1 MEMRALGSSCSTGN
15 GGSAPITLTNISPWI
30 TTVFPSTVK
39 LRSSLRTFKGVSS
52 RVRTFKGVS
61 STRVLSRTKQ
71 QFPLFCFLNP
81 DPISFLENDVSEA
94 ERTVVLPDGSVNGAG
109 SVNGYHSD
117 VVPGRNVA
125 EVNEFCKALGGKRPI
140 HSILVATNGMAAVK
154 FIRSVRTWAY
164 ETFGSEKAVK
174 LVAMATP
181 EDMRINAEHIR
192 IADQF
197 VEVPGGTNN
206 NNYANVQLI
215 VEMAE
220 VTRVD
225 AVWPGWGHA
234 SENPEL
240 PDALKEKGIIF
251 LGPPADS
258 MIALGDKIGSSL
270 IAQAADVPTLPWSGS
285 HVKIPPGRSLVTVPE
300 EIYKKACVYTTEE
313 AIASCQVVG
322 YPAMI
327 KASWGG
333 GGKGIRKVHNDDEVR
348 ALFKQVQGEVPG
360 SPIFIMKV
368 ASQSRH
374 LEAQLLCDQYGNVAA
389 LHSRDCSVQRR
400 HQKVCYWFKIDHI
413 SFYYSTITKT
423 RTIYC

>member
-1 MEMRALGSSCSTGN
+1 MLEAQKNSNMASIGRGN
-15 GGSAPITLTNISPWI
+15 GFMNGVIPVRHPTTLSK
-30 TTVFPSTVK
+30 V
-39 LRSSLRTFKGVSS
+39 
-52 RVRTFKGVS
+52 
-61 STRVLSRTKQ
+61 
-71 QFPLFCFLNP
+71 
-81 DPISFLENDVSEA
+81 D
-94 ERTVVLPDGSVNGAG
+94 
-109 SVNGYHSD
+109 
-117 VVPGRNVA
+117 
-125 EVNEFCKALGGKRPI
+125 EFCRALGGKKPI
-140 HSILVATNGMAAVK
+140 HSILIANNGMAAVK
-154 FIRSVRTWAY
+154 FMRSVRTWAY
-164 ETFGSEKAVK
+164 ETFGTEKAIL

-220 VTRVD
+220 MTHVN

-240 PDALKEKGIIF
+240 PDALNAKGIIF
-251 LGPPADS
+251 LGPPAIS
-258 MIALGDKIGSSL
+258 MAALGDKIGSSL
-270 IAQAADVPTLPWSGS
+270 IAQAAEVPTLPWSGS
-285 HVKIPPGRSLVTVPE
+285 HVKYCLINFFPVLYYGVAVPHL
-300 EIYKKACVYTTEE
+300 ISIFQE

-333 GGKGIRKVHNDDEVR
+333 GGKGIRKVHNADEVK

-368 ASQSRH
+368 AAQSRH
-374 LEAQLLCDQYGNVAA
+374 LEVQLLCDEYGNVAA

-400 HQKVCYWFKIDHI
+400 HQKII
-413 SFYYSTITKT
+413 EEGPITVAPLETGEKAGAGS
-423 RTIYC
+423 